1 LEVAKAKMMREWLTF
16 MLMMVSMPLAVS
28 SDSAPYL
35 QLNASSPG
43 RIPQEEWNRTFGGSS
58 SDVGT
63 YCQRT
68 PDGGYI
74 ITGYTSSYGADA
86 PFSWLIKVQHR
97 GDLWL
102 IKTDGQGNREWD
114 RTYGGLGKDLGFYV
128 QQTEDDGYLIVGGK
142 KSFWIIG
149 NYDLWVIKTDAVGN
163 VAWEKTYGMS
173 GEDLGFAGQQTE
185 DGGYI
190 IVGYTSV
197 SDGRKA
203 RIIKVD
209 SQGNKIRD
217 IVTGRVNSEAAC
229 IQLTGDGGCII
240 TGYTKPSEA
249 AQEDVWLIKTD
260 SNGTMQWQKTFG
272 GSNRDVGI
280 SVEPTGDGGY
290 IVTGFTESFGGGMGD
305 VWLIKTDAFGGEEW
319 NRTFGGGDFESGE
332 SVQPTE
338 DGGHIIAGYKAIP
351 AENRSGY
358 SRLFFTSRLGRL
370 WLIKTDDMGNRQ
382 WDLTYG
388 GSGNDWGN
396 CVQETQDGGY
406 VVAGVTESYGAGKE
420 DVWLIKVA

>member
-1 LEVAKAKMMREWLTF
+1 LEVAKAKMMRELLTL
-16 MLMMVSMPLAVS
+16 MLLMGSMPLAAS
-28 SDSAPYL
+28 SDSAPHFL
-35 QLNASSPG
+35 LNAPSPG

-102 IKTDGQGNREWD
+102 IKTDDQGNREWD

-163 VAWEKTYGMS
+163 AVWERTYGMS

-319 NRTFGGGDFESGE
+319 NRTFGGDNFESGE
-332 SVQPTE
+332 SVQQTE
-338 DGGHIIAGYKAIP
+338 DGGYIIAGYKAIP
-351 AENRSGY
+351 AENISGY

>member
-1 LEVAKAKMMREWLTF
+1 MMREWLTF
-16 MLMMVSMPLAVS
+16 MLMMVSMPLAAS

>member
-1 LEVAKAKMMREWLTF
+1 MMREWLTF

-260 SNGTMQWQKTFG
+260 SNGTMQWHKTFG

-305 VWLIKTDAFGGEEW
+305 VWLIKTDAFGIEEW
-319 NRTFGGGDFESGE
+319 NRTFGGDNFESGE
-332 SVQPTE
+332 SVQQTE

-351 AENRSGY
+351 AQNRSGY

>member
-1 LEVAKAKMMREWLTF
+1 MMREWLTF